1 MTVVD
6 SLYSKISELIATAR
20 QNIVRTVNHAMVYTY
35 FEIGRTVVEDEQQ
48 GQSRAKYGE
57 QVLSYLSS

>member
-35 FEIGRTVVEDEQQ
+35 FEIGRMIVEDE
-48 GQSRAKYGE
+48 
-57 QVLSYLSS
+57 